1 MYENDK
7 QIKNKL
13 KKAKVKKTLKS
24 RKQKLKKE
32 NQESICVVRN
42 TPQKFPHCLGSIT
55 NEKLNQFQN
64 SFIRITVLFSFHCR
78 SVTGYH
84 SFIAHVS

>member
-24 RKQKLKKE
+24 RKQKLKKD
-32 NQESICVVRN
+32 NQESISVLCAI
-42 TPQKFPHCLGSIT
+42 PLK
-55 NEKLNQFQN
+55 N
-64 SFIRITVLFSFHCR
+64 SHIVWGVLLMKS
-78 SVTGYH
+78 
-84 SFIAHVS
+84 